1 MSSVLQIAASIAGVV
16 AAWYLQKIART
27 WLQKWQD
34 AKNVK
39 ESTENR
45 TGASAA
51 HQDLSKAYKKLKDKQ

>member
-34 AKNVK
+34 SKNAK

-45 TGASAA
+45 TGASAE
-51 HQDLSKAYKKLKDKQ
+51 HQGLSQAYKKLKDRR